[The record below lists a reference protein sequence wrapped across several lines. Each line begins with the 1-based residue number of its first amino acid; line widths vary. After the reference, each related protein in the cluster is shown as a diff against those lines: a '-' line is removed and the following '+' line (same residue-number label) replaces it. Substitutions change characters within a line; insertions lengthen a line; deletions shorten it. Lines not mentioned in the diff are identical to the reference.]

1 MKKTNLNRCQPSLLS
16 LIVLSIASGSVGVGC
31 KSRLFSFSEDM
42 PVANENTP
50 PKDLTTGG
58 VAIGDGGAQAGDTP
72 ISSDTATASGSFK
85 AVQGE
90 KKEIPI
96 GSTATYSLTGQK
108 VDITFEKILED
119 SRCPKDVVCIW
130 EGQAKLQFSLTIPS
144 VNLNKTVI
152 ATLRAG
158 HPELGQVSVGS
169 VALALV
175 KLTPEAVSTGQKA
188 DSPVATVV
196 VGKAP

>member
-1 MKKTNLNRCQPSLLS
+1 MRKTNPRYGRSSFLS
-16 LIVLSIASGSVGVGC
+16 RAAVGVMAAASLAGC
-31 KSRLFSFSEDM
+31 KSRLFSFTEDM
-42 PVANENTP
+42 PVVNENTP

-58 VAIGDGGAQAGDTP
+58 VAIGEGANKGDKTP
-72 ISSDTATASGSFK
+72 ISSGSEANAGSFV

-90 KKEIPI
+90 RKEIPI
-96 GSTATYSLTGQK
+96 GSSASYSVNGQK
-108 VDITFEKILED
+108 VDVKFEKILED

-130 EGQAKLQFSLTIPS
+130 EGQAKLQFTLSIPAA
-144 VNLNKTVI
+144 NLSKTLV

-158 HPELGQVSVGS
+158 HPELGQVSTGS

-175 KLTPEAVSTGQKA
+175 KLTPEAVSAGQKA